1 MIGLII
7 FLLAIAEV
15 AAMLAVLTVK
25 IIASKL
31 KEGTM
36 IRIGRPSE
44 SIKGGKERTITLS
57 EKQKEQIVNSILE
70 SSLLIN
76 DSVYDSLVYKGE
88 ALYPASEACG
98 CGGHDFDLQYGSEDW
113 LPVWSRTI
121 SNYFDC
127 QSEYKESG
135 IFRCFGKEV

>member
-44 SIKGGKERTITLS
+44 S
-57 EKQKEQIVNSILE
+57 V
-70 SSLLIN
+70 
-76 DSVYDSLVYKGE
+76 
-88 ALYPASEACG
+88 
-98 CGGHDFDLQYGSEDW
+98 
-113 LPVWSRTI
+113 
-121 SNYFDC
+121 
-127 QSEYKESG
+127 
-135 IFRCFGKEV
+135 